1 MRRLNQRGQGS
12 IELMLIIASAL
23 GLAFFFSVS
32 YLSTQD
38 ATIALVITKNR
49 VTEKLQLHEIT
60 AIIESI
66 KYSKDAPDTIAIRV
80 FTKPSAI
87 EFPPA
92 DLLDI
97 ESEIRQSTPF
107 STVTIYMNPAP

>member
-1 MRRLNQRGQGS
+1 MRQLNQCGQGS

-66 KYSKDAPDTIAIRV
+66 KYNKTAPDTIIIKV
-80 FTKPSAI
+80 FTKPSSI
-87 EFPPA
+87 DFPQA
-92 DLLDI
+92 DLSGIQDEI
-97 ESEIRQSTPF
+97 EESTPF
-107 STVTIYMNPAP
+107 TTATIEMNPAP